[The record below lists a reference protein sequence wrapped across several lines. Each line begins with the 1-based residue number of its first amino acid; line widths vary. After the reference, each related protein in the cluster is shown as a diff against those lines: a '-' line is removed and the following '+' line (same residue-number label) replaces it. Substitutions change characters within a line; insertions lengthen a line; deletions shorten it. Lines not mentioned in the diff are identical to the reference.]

1 MKLLRWT
8 KELFRIVKAALRA
21 VFVEDRPLEFVSALI
36 RDYRIQRSSCRLSL
50 YVTSICSL
58 DCEECIMQ
66 FLMKADPKYQM
77 SLEELDKFISM
88 SEYSNYSFD
97 FLLTGGEPLIW
108 KNLREGLKRLR
119 QSRICNSIRILS
131 NAMNIDRLDD
141 EIMGYLDGLRVSEYS
156 TNKENIPDSAEKMAG
171 QDIFRKPRRILGESK
186 TSVSGTLPAVCLNPE
201 MLLYKDQVFACPH
214 SRSIALSVQSE
225 LRLANPVAP
234 HFMTGLFWI
243 KAAQQAEICTRCIS
257 NQRVRDKAKKTNNI
271 VRPERAA

>member
-1 MKLLRWT
+1 M
-8 KELFRIVKAALRA
+8 
-21 VFVEDRPLEFVSALI
+21 EFVTALV
-36 RDYRIQRSSCRLSL
+36 RDYRIQKSSCRLSL
-50 YVTSICSL
+50 YVTSVCSL

-77 SLEELDKFISM
+77 SLEELERFIQA

-119 QSRICNSIRILS
+119 RSRICNSIQILS

-156 TNKENIPDSAEKMAG
+156 TNKDNIQILLKKWPDKIWFVNREEFWMN
-171 QDIFRKPRRILGESK
+171 PK
-186 TSVSGTLPAVCLNPE
+186 TPVPGTLPAKCLNPE

-214 SRSIALSVQSE
+214 SRSIALSAQSE
-225 LRLANPVAP
+225 LRLGNPVAP
-234 HFMTGLFWI
+234 HFMKGLFWL
-243 KAAQQAEICTRCIS
+243 KFAQQAEICTRCIS
-257 NQRVRDKAKKTNNI
+257 NQRVREKTKKTRNI